1 MKIVKRDGRLV
12 EFDQSKIKNAVL
24 KSFVA
29 VDGELTDYAITKA
42 ENIAT
47 HIESLQKEER
57 LTVEQIQDLVEH
69 GLMSTRRKDVA
80 KAYITYRHERTKER
94 EKRGSTFN
102 IIENRMNAKN
112 VENSNANMD
121 EFSFGGRIGA
131 VSEDI
136 LKQYALDHCMSELAR
151 DNHINNMIAIFSI
164 IATKVSR

>member
-1 MKIVKRDGRLV
+1 MKIVKRDGRC

-42 ENIAT
+42 ENIAA

-94 EKRGSTFN
+94 EKRGNTFN

-112 VENSNANMD
+112 IENSMQIWM
-121 EFSFGGRIGA
+121 SFLLVVVLVRLVKIF
-131 VSEDI
+131 
-136 LKQYALDHCMSELAR
+136 L
-151 DNHINNMIAIFSI
+151 NNMLLI
-164 IATKVSR
+164 IV